1 MQFPTGGIAREPYGM
16 IRLESGADS
25 HSLDGR
31 NWMEET
37 GWKKPAD
44 FYKFVFCEGYAL
56 RSDGLRAFYFSF
68 LSQVLAY
75 FPEYL

>member
-37 GWKKPAD
+37 GR
-44 FYKFVFCEGYAL
+44 FILSLCFVKVML
-56 RSDGLRAFYFSF
+56 
-68 LSQVLAY
+68 
-75 FPEYL
+75 